1 LPSDQLVKTYSP
13 CGVAVTLTVCPASY
27 SPPVVDT
34 VPPSPADKVI
44 VYLAIGA
51 GGGVTGVEVS
61 SEEQDK
67 TIAKMLSR
75 KNSFFIFYYWFGF
88 DGLK

>member
-1 LPSDQLVKTYSP
+1 MW
-13 CGVAVTLTVCPASY
+13 VAVTETVCPASY

-44 VYLAIGA
+44 VYLTTGA

-61 SEEQDK
+61 SDEQDK
-67 TIAKMLSR
+67 TIVECLVGRIAFS
-75 KNSFFIFYYWFGF
+75 
-88 DGLK
+88 